1 MIPLPLKQG
10 QQLSVDSSPMVLAS
24 DGVLPLPTGAATETT
39 LALIKTAV
47 TGLTADAIA
56 ASQESI
62 TTSANAVDSLSL
74 LLGWN
79 GATHKEVILDTSGN
93 IVLSTRHETVTT
105 PLATRLSDGTD
116 FITAGAIA
124 ASQKT
129 VATATK
135 AIDVVSFILGWD
147 STTHRELL
155 LDTSGAIRIAA
166 ADISSITSGIGQPLY
181 TAADQVRRDCATA
194 NLTASADTSI
204 IASTTAAKR
213 LSIFNGTGVSM
224 VLKVNTVQ
232 QIIVPPGGIS
242 EDLVILAGKVL
253 SLNPYTTCTDG
264 EIVINTFA

>member
-10 QQLSVDSSPMVLAS
+10 QQLSVDSSPVVLAS
-24 DGVLPLPTGAATETT
+24 DGALPLPTGAATETT

-166 ADISSITSGIGQPLY
+166 ADISSITTGIGKH

-194 NLTASADTSI
+194 NLTASIDTSI

-224 VLKVNTVQ
+224 ILKVDTVQ
-232 QIIVPPGGIS
+232 QMIVPPGGIS
-242 EDLVILAGKVL
+242 EDLVIPDGKTL
-253 SLNPYTTCTDG
+253 TLNPYTTCTDG